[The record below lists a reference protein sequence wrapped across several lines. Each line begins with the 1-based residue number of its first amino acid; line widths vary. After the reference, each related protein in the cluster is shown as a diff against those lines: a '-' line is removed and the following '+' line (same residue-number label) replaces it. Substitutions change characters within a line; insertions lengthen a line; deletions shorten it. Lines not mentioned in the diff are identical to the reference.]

1 MDKFMTEALAEA
13 KAAQAQG
20 EIPIGAVIV
29 KDGVIIG
36 RGHNMTLTA
45 KDPTAHAEML
55 AIRQAGKYLGAG
67 NV

>member
-29 KDGVIIG
+29 KTALSSAADII
-36 RGHNMTLTA
+36 
-45 KDPTAHAEML
+45 
-55 AIRQAGKYLGAG
+55 
-67 NV
+67 